1 MEGISRMKILSLPC
15 VPIFLK
21 INLSSQRELW
31 LWTPLCATNQDKI
44 FLSSEDSLRNDCLLS
59 SAVQGKIEKTL
70 DVEFLWVKVS
80 F

>member
-1 MEGISRMKILSLPC
+1 MKILSLPC
-15 VPIFLK
+15 RPIFLK

-31 LWTPLCATNQDKI
+31 LWTLLCAANQDKI

-59 SAVQGKIEKTL
+59 PDVQGKIEKTL
-70 DVEFLWVKVS
+70 DVEFLWVKVN